1 MDIHKDCYS
10 AIDLTQ
16 QGGETERTARPLDQ
30 LELTRKELETAA
42 TEDELAAENCSA
54 KFTFINQRL

>member
-16 QGGETERTARPLDQ
+16 QDDPHRRKTVIGLALIGLVLNVDLVVPKVGPAPL
-30 LELTRKELETAA
+30 LSNEH
-42 TEDELAAENCSA
+42 
-54 KFTFINQRL
+54 I